1 MHAFE
6 DYDRKYSTSSNAGK
20 ETLMIVTNGRQSSRR
35 PPVLVIG
42 SELCLMFDL
51 PPRDVRVDNDHIG
64 AALML
69 EERGMFVPYGR

>member
-1 MHAFE
+1 MHSKIMIVGTAHLRTRE
-6 DYDRKYSTSSNAGK
+6 K